1 MADTVWTAPTEELSA
16 SRVSQTTF
24 PGTSAVCYH
33 GTYGT
38 YGQSS
43 NALFMR
49 VSRNSLISTSSPL
62 TGMWLKLTRLEGHL

>member
-1 MADTVWTAPTEELSA
+1 MADTVWTAPTEEPSA

-33 GTYGT
+33 GTYG
-38 YGQSS
+38 QSF

-49 VSRNSLISTSSPL
+49 VSRNSLISTSSAV
-62 TGMWLKLTRLEGHL
+62 TEMWLKLTRLEGHL